1 MIDRITECRDNERYN
16 ATIHRSERSML
27 FEYRWTIFV
36 SLFFFSFPPSSNIE
50 FLFIVK
56 RRESSF
62 LQFVHRDAV
71 SSDYLN
77 YSVLFLPI
85 ASIASIVRI
94 LLTRLYVPFY
104 LSPRTNYSLIR
115 STTERIPVERSRFCK
130 IIRIIGIIK
139 VIFFPIFSP
148 LRNATINLE
157 NRD

>member
-1 MIDRITECRDNERYN
+1 MPRFTDRSDRCCSSIVGRF
-16 ATIHRSERSML
+16 L
-27 FEYRWTIFV
+27 F
-36 SLFFFSFPPSSNIE
+36 LFFFSFPPSSNIE

-56 RRESSF
+56 RRESSRF
-62 LQFVHRDAV
+62 SSSYIAMPFHRTI
-71 SSDYLN
+71 STI
-77 YSVLFLPI
+77 LFLPI
-85 ASIASIVRI
+85 ASVASIVRI

>member
-56 RRESSF
+56 RWESSF
-62 LQFVHRDAV
+62 LQFVYRDAV

-77 YSVLFLPI
+77 YSIPTDR
-85 ASIASIVRI
+85 SIVRI

>member
-1 MIDRITECRDNERYN
+1 MPRFTDRSDRCCSSIVGRF
-16 ATIHRSERSML
+16 L
-27 FEYRWTIFV
+27 F
-36 SLFFFSFPPSSNIE
+36 LFFFSFPPLQISNSYLSLNDGKVRFSSSYIAMP
-50 FLFIVK
+50 F
-56 RRESSF
+56 
-62 LQFVHRDAV
+62 HRTI
-71 SSDYLN
+71 STI
-77 YSVLFLPI
+77 LFLPI
-85 ASIASIVRI
+85 ASVASIVRI

-104 LSPRTNYSLIR
+104 LSPRTNNYSLIR

>member
-1 MIDRITECRDNERYN
+1 MPRFTDRSDRCCSSIVGRF
-16 ATIHRSERSML
+16 L
-27 FEYRWTIFV
+27 F
-36 SLFFFSFPPSSNIE
+36 LFFFSFPSLQISNSYLSLNDGKVRFSSSYIAMP
-50 FLFIVK
+50 F
-56 RRESSF
+56 
-62 LQFVHRDAV
+62 HRTI
-71 SSDYLN
+71 STI
-77 YSVLFLPI
+77 LFLPI
-85 ASIASIVRI
+85 ASVASIVRI

-104 LSPRTNYSLIR
+104 LSPRTNNYSLIR

>member
-77 YSVLFLPI
+77 YSIPTDRFGCFDRKNTSNSPI
-85 ASIASIVRI
+85 RS
-94 LLTRLYVPFY
+94 LLSFTA
-104 LSPRTNYSLIR
+104 TNYSLIR
-115 STTERIPVERSRFCK
+115 STTERIPERSRFCK